1 MRVALTLILTV
12 LAVLTAPASG
22 QALRTGSFMFS
33 DWPGP
38 PLRVYFAEPADEPM
52 DGAPVVIV
60 LHGVNRNADDY
71 ARNWEELAA
80 VYGLRVYAPEFT
92 DDAFPGAAMYNLGG
106 WGTDGPFAFAA
117 FEPLFD
123 VIAARGGDA
132 AGYHLFGHS
141 AGAQVAHRAVLLAP
155 LPRLITAY
163 AANAGWYALPHEGV
177 AWPYGLAGAGIE
189 EAALRAWLEAPLMI
203 LLGDQDTDPRHR
215 HLRRTPEAAAQGP
228 HRYARGAYFAAVG
241 RAQAEALG
249 ADFNWKVGSVPG
261 VAHDNAG
268 MAQAAAAIIARY
280 PDGFAAPAE

>member
-1 MRVALTLILTV
+1 MRAALTLILTV
-12 LAVLTAPASG
+12 FAVLTGPASG

-38 PLRVYFAEPADEPM
+38 PLRVFFAEPAAEAM
-52 DGAPVVIV
+52 AGAPVVIL
-60 LHGVNRNADDY
+60 LHGVDRNADDY
-71 ARNWEELAA
+71 ARNWEALAA

-92 DDAFPGAAMYNLGG
+92 AEAFPGAAMYNLGG
-106 WGTDGPFAFAA
+106 LGTDGPFAYAA

-123 VIAARGGDA
+123 AIAARGGDV

-141 AGAQVAHRAVLLAP
+141 AGAQVAHRAMLLEP

-163 AANAGWYALPHEGV
+163 AANAGWYTLPHDGA
-177 AWPYGLAGAGIE
+177 AWPYGLGGTGIAQ
-189 EAALRAWLEAPLMI
+189 AAVRNWLEAPLMI

-215 HLRRTPEAAAQGP
+215 HLRRTPEATAQGP

-261 VAHDNAG
+261 IAHDNAG
-268 MAQAAAAIIARY
+268 MAEAAAAIIARY
-280 PDGFAAPAE
+280 PGGCAAQTG